1 MDSISMK
8 NVSCLLEKFCLGMTV
23 EEGVVHVDIEKI

>member
-8 NVSCLLEKFCLGMTV
+8 NVSRLLKKFYLAMTV